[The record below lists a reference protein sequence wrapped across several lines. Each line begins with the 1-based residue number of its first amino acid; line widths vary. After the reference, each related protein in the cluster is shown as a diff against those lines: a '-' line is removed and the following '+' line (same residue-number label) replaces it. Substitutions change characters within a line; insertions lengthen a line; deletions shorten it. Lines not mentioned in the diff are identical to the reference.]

1 MKYTV
6 RVSRR
11 GPQSFRVLL
20 GPSHV
25 DVVARKLN
33 DGGLIIQVRCLAACI
48 RVCENAARR
57 LPCRDTLCPGWP
69 WQRTR
74 LLASSACAAAQ
85 VDGQSHVIHSEEEAV
100 GTRLTIDSL
109 TCLLA
114 AEMDPSRLVALSP
127 GKLMRYLV
135 PEGSHVVP
143 DQAYAEVEARHTTAS
158 PTASVAGSLCGVM
171 PWFGGCLPSAGL
183 VRLQV
188 MKMLMPLLTP
198 AAGVITFQVCLE
210 EASRAVCCRRGMCC
224 DML

>member
-33 DGGLIIQVRCLAACI
+33 DGGLIIQVRMPSAKARPWTAWWRDVQRPGKSGKAC
-48 RVCENAARR
+48 
-57 LPCRDTLCPGWP
+57 PCP
-69 WQRTR
+69 
-74 LLASSACAAAQ
+74 SANPHGSMHAAQ

-114 AEMDPSRLVALSP
+114 AEMDPSRLVAMSP

-135 PEGSHVVP
+135 AEGSHVVP
-143 DQAYAEVEARHTTAS
+143 DQAYAEVE
-158 PTASVAGSLCGVM
+158 
-171 PWFGGCLPSAGL
+171 
-183 VRLQV
+183 
-188 MKMLMPLLTP
+188 
-198 AAGVITFQVCLE
+198 VC
-210 EASRAVCCRRGMCC
+210 A
-224 DML
+224 

>member
-33 DGGLIIQVRCLAACI
+33 DGGLIIQARTPARPPRRVTTWNHCLPGPASAHARPGCG
-48 RVCENAARR
+48 CLTAAARAR
-57 LPCRDTLCPGWP
+57 
-69 WQRTR
+69 
-74 LLASSACAAAQ
+74 Q

-114 AEMDPSRLVALSP
+114 AEMDPSRLVAMSP
-127 GKLMRYLV
+127 GKIMRYLV
-135 PEGSHVVP
+135 PEGAHVVA
-143 DQAYAEVEARHTTAS
+143 DQAYAEVEARARPSVLSPLAAAS
-158 PTASVAGSLCGVM
+158 PVA
-171 PWFGGCLPSAGL
+171 PSGARRA
-183 VRLQV
+183 VRLSG
-188 MKMLMPLLTP
+188 PPP
-198 AAGVITFQVCLE
+198 A
-210 EASRAVCCRRGMCC
+210 RRS
-224 DML
+224 